1 MCCLCFFRGATSASR
16 LARVAV
22 ILATTLAYAVQFT
35 ATIVRRPKLPRACT
49 RAGVD
54 GRRRGTRVR
63 SKPRL
68 PTPSPPWPPRPTR
81 PCPRRRR
88 PTATPARGRGTS
100 LVRRSW
106 PPRPEERTPNA
117 RRPRSGSRGTPPR
130 RATAGRAAARPPTRP
145 TCAVPGRRSKFA
157 KKSLRRAGARHAA
170 HKRKCTSK
178 APRGSRPA
186 TDASAYAGCGDA
198 MGRRSFSHASAGSRP
213 TPARADGGRTLDTAR
228 PESGSPDRTPRRTK
242 YLRQDGAAAPAAT
255 RTVRGGRGA
264 ATRTVRGDPGNRRD
278 ADSP

>member
-157 KKSLRRAGARHAA
+157 KKIAEACRSTPRCAQKKMHLEGTTWFPPGDRRVRVRGMRRRDGPAVLQPRERRQQTDTRARGRRPDLGH
-170 HKRKCTSK
+170 RPS
-178 APRGSRPA
+178 RIGQSRP
-186 TDASAYAGCGDA
+186 DAAPHQIPAAGRGCGAGRDA
-198 MGRRSFSHASAGSRP
+198 DRPRRS
-213 TPARADGGRTLDTAR
+213 
-228 PESGSPDRTPRRTK
+228 
-242 YLRQDGAAAPAAT
+242 
-255 RTVRGGRGA
+255 RG
-264 ATRTVRGDPGNRRD
+264 RD
-278 ADSP
+278 ADSPRRSRKPPRRG